1 MSSLIT
7 ILEDTLS
14 ANLLR
19 LEDGNKLSITVS
31 IGASHYPE
39 DGANADELYKRADE
53 RMYRMKKDAM
63 PNTKKRSRPS
73 RWSASNYSI
82 ARSGSVDLQP

>member
-39 DGANADELYKRADE
+39 DGANADELYKRAD
-53 RMYRMKKDAM
+53 
-63 PNTKKRSRPS
+63 
-73 RWSASNYSI
+73 
-82 ARSGSVDLQP
+82 